1 LCPQYSHSAL
11 LPALSSIVGYGTFIT
26 HGYWKD
32 KLHVQVCLVN
42 DFIRIFPKG
51 NWFPYILHCIKSSFW
66 ALKFDVSKEELN
78 ELDRYEGDHAGL
90 FKRIQISVFLNDKRK
105 LNAFIYI
112 PTDETIN
119 TLNLNPNIDK
129 IDRWKE
135 EIKKFPEVVKKFPEL
150 IL

>member
-1 LCPQYSHSAL
+1 MCPQYSDNELFSAYR
-11 LPALSSIVGYGTFIT
+11 SVVGYGTFIT

-32 KLHVQVCLVN
+32 KRNVEVCLIK

-51 NWFPYILHCIKSSFW
+51 NWFPYILHYKKSSFW

-78 ELDRYEGDHAGL
+78 ELDRYEGVHAGL
-90 FKRIQISVFLNDKRK
+90 FKRIEIVVNLKKNRN

-112 PTDETIN
+112 PTDKTIK

-129 IDRWKE
+129 TDRWKE
-135 EIKKFPEVVKKFPEL
+135 EIKKVPEVVKKFPEL